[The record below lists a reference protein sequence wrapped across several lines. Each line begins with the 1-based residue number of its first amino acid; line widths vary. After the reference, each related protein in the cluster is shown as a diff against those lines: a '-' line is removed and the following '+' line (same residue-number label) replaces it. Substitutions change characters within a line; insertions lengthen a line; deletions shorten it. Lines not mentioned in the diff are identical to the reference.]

1 LSFLLDTNVVSEW
14 TKPRPDV
21 GVVEF
26 LATEDEDT
34 LFLSVVTLAELRRG
48 VDRLAPGRRR
58 NRLDDWLRND
68 LLARFTGRLLA
79 IDVPTADAWGRL
91 SARRERVGRPMGAMD
106 GWIAATAM
114 VHGLTLVTR
123 DVADFAGTV
132 GEIICPW
139 TAAG

>member
-79 IDVPTADAWGRL
+79 IDVPTAEAWGRL
-91 SARRERVGRPMGAMD
+91 IARRERVGRPMGAMD
-106 GWIAATAM
+106 GWIAATAV

-123 DVADFAGTV
+123 DVADFAGTD

-139 TAAG
+139 TAG